1 MNQRIKNRLL
11 VLVLLAGVAGWTV
24 APRIAWGQQVTAAI
38 TGVVTDP
45 SGAPI
50 ANANV
55 TAADTLRG
63 TVWRTQTNDS
73 GAYNLPRV
81 PIGSYNLKVEANG
94 FQTAV
99 HSMITLEINQTARVD
114 VQMTIGQVNE
124 TVQVTSAMPTLQT
137 DTTQLSTIIDSK
149 TNVSL

>member
-1 MNQRIKNRLL
+1 MNRKIRNRSL
-11 VLVLLAGVAGWTV
+11 VLMLLAGAVGWIA

-50 ANANV
+50 VNANV

-63 TVWRTQTNDS
+63 TVWATQTNDS

-81 PIGSYNLKVEANG
+81 PIGSYNVKVEANG
-94 FQTAV
+94 FQDECLAAAG
-99 HSMITLEINQTARVD
+99 H
-114 VQMTIGQVNE
+114 
-124 TVQVTSAMPTLQT
+124 
-137 DTTQLSTIIDSK
+137 TQLRPINIARSRSRTPRSAGIDDSPGSGWGWKTIY
-149 TNVSL
+149 